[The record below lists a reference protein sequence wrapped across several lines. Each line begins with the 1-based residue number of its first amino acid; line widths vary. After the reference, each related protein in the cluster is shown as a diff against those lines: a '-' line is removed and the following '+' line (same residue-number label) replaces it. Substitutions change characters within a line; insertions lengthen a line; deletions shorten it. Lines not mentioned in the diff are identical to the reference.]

1 MKRNNYCQKIFRIVL
16 SVIYGL
22 TALLSVSGCRT
33 GKMILDYPKVWSCD
47 YEEFKLEFTV
57 TGFNRDCL
65 IPATLYLDGEA
76 IEIMIFIGHPPQAFD
91 IALSKDFSREEYYKK
106 RENIIE
112 GIYRYTRTRLTIEIY
127 EDNTNREGKE
137 SLVGRK
143 YVFHG
148 RDITPPEA
156 IGCQGD
162 TA

>member
-76 IEIMIFIGHPPQAFD
+76 ID
-91 IALSKDFSREEYYKK
+91 ILVFFLNPGSVCFYLIEDRDKISVYSAALMRCHYRWSRFA
-106 RENIIE
+106 
-112 GIYRYTRTRLTIEIY
+112 RTRLTIEIY